1 VIVLTRDP
9 RAFLADQLLRS
20 CDQAVTYPEVGLTQ
34 ASEGPPGY
42 NHDRV
47 SLRVGEG
54 ELAWERARAAIRLW
68 RAHAHAGITITP
80 ADAPVREGTTVVASR
95 GFGPML
101 ILAPCRVVYGTDEPS
116 RFGFAYGTLPGHP
129 ESGEEAFHVV
139 LGTDGAV
146 TAEIVAFSRPADFLT
161 RAASPVARQVQK
173 AATRRYLEG
182 IMRYIAGAK

>member
-9 RAFLADQLLRS
+9 TTVLADQLRRS
-20 CDQAVTYPEVGLTQ
+20 CDQAVTYPEIGLTQ
-34 ASEGPPGY
+34 ASELPPGY

-54 ELAWERARAAIRLW
+54 DLAWERACAAIKLW
-68 RAHAHAGITITP
+68 RAHARAGITITP
-80 ADAPVREGTTVVASR
+80 ADAPVREGTTVIASR
-95 GFGPML
+95 SFGPML
-101 ILAPCRVVYGTDEPS
+101 ILAPCRVVRRTDEPS

-139 LGTDGAV
+139 LETDGSV
-146 TAEIVAFSRPADFLT
+146 TAEIVAFSRPADLPT
-161 RAASPVARQVQK
+161 RAASPLARQIQK

-182 IMRYIAGAK
+182 IKKYAAGAK